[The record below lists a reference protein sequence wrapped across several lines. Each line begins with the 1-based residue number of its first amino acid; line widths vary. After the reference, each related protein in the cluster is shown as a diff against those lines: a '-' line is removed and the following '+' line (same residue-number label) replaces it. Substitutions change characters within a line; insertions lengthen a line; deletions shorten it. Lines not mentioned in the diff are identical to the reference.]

1 MLFSCPSDWT
11 NSRLGFRQTWEN
23 TEYDDAASSSQY
35 PSVDTSIINSFLFY
49 FSHNYFSTP
58 YINIQLPFQHESTFG
73 ALCKLQSSILV
84 HLFFRVYKNQT
95 YFHPIHPTQSSRWSK
110 QHCDSPHPHLPPLPP
125 PWPSPRVARC
135 TVSPAPWALPASR
148 RSRRRRRR
156 CQRRRPHRG
165 APRHGTRHGHRV
177 PRWDWGRTPW
187 WDWQPRSKRMGFDRG
202 IQPTNHP

>member
-84 HLFFRVYKNQT
+84 HLFFVFTRIRHT
-95 YFHPIHPTQSSRWSK
+95 FTQSI
-110 QHCDSPHPHLPPLPP
+110 P
-125 PWPSPRVARC
+125 PSPPDDPSNTAIAHILIFLRC
-135 TVSPAPWALPASR
+135 HRLGPLRASR
-148 RSRRRRRR
+148 GAPFPPRRER
-156 CQRRRPHRG
+156 CQRRTAG
-165 APRHGTRHGHRV
+165 APAE
-177 PRWDWGRTPW
+177 PPEAPEAEAAPGRTAPW
-187 WDWQPRSKRMGFDRG
+187 DTPWTPGATMGLGTNAMMGLAAEIKTDGIWSWDPA
-202 IQPTNHP
+202 N